1 MDRRTFLTAAA
12 AGLLAPQAATPSA
25 ITPSPTLSAVRPAAA
40 RTLRSDP
47 FTLGVASGDPAAD
60 GFVLWTR
67 LAVEP
72 LSGDGHGGMPA
83 RDVEVDWQ
91 VATDERFSSVV
102 RSGTATARSR
112 DAHSVHV
119 ELNGLDPG
127 RDYFYRFRSEGR
139 LSPVAR
145 TRTTPAGERPLTFA
159 VAACAHYEHGY
170 YTAYRRLAEQEPD
183 LVVFLGDY
191 MYEYGPSGYTA
202 LAGRVRT
209 HTPGKCATLA
219 DYRLRHAQYKS
230 DHDLQAA
237 HAVAPWLVA
246 FDDHEIENNWAGP
259 VSSTG
264 APGFARRRA
273 DAFRAYYENMPLRR
287 ASLQGA
293 VLRINRRISWGTLA
307 RFHLLDTRQFRDD
320 QACLDG
326 VRAGCD
332 ERLSDRR
339 TLLGSGQWRWL
350 EEGLSGSDT
359 RWNLLGQQIL
369 MAQRDYKI
377 GPGREVNLDSWDGYA
392 AERTR
397 LLGSL
402 STTSNPVVLTGDA
415 HMHHLADLKAD
426 FDDPDSPVVARELV
440 TSSIASDGDG
450 YRDRTW
456 IAEALQENPHISFI
470 DQRRGYLMARLTRD
484 ELSVDFRTLDY
495 ISRRGAPAR
504 TAHRI
509 TVPADPDRSAARAA
523 ARPPVVG

>member
-1 MDRRTFLTAAA
+1 MDRRAFLTAAT
-12 AGLLAPQAATPSA
+12 AGLLSSQTLISPASASPS
-25 ITPSPTLSAVRPAAA
+25 

-47 FTLGVASGDPAAD
+47 FTLGVASGDPSSD

-67 LAVEP
+67 LAVSP
-72 LSGDGHGGMPA
+72 LSGDGRGGMPA

-91 VATDERFSSVV
+91 VSTDERFSTIVK
-102 RSGTATARSR
+102 SGTATARAR

-119 ELNGLDPG
+119 ELNGLEPG

-139 LSPVAR
+139 LSPAGR
-145 TRTTPAGERPLTFA
+145 TRTTPTGETTPLTFA

-209 HTPGKCATLA
+209 HTPGKCQTLA

-273 DAFRAYYENMPLRR
+273 EAFRAYYENMPLRR

-293 VLRINRRISWGTLA
+293 VLKVNRRISWGTLA

-332 ERLSDRR
+332 DRLADKR
-339 TLLGSGQWRWL
+339 TLLGAGQWSWL
-350 EEGLSGSDT
+350 EDGLRGSTT
-359 RWNLLGQQIL
+359 RWNLLGQQIM
-369 MAQRDYKI
+369 MAHRDYKV

-402 STTSNPVVLTGDA
+402 ARTSNPVVLTGDA
-415 HMHHLADLKAD
+415 HMHHLAELKTD

-440 TSSIASDGDG
+440 ASSIASDGDG

-456 IAEALQENPHISFI
+456 ISEALQENPHISYI
-470 DQRRGYLMARLTRD
+470 DQRRGYLVARLTRD
-484 ELSVDFRTLDY
+484 DLSVDFRTLDY
-495 ISRRGAPAR
+495 ISRRGAKAK
-504 TAHRI
+504 TAHRLTI
-509 TVPADPDRSAARAA
+509 SALTGAA
-523 ARPPVVG
+523 AAGQAGAPRIG

>member
-1 MDRRTFLTAAA
+1 MDRRAFLTAAT
-12 AGLLAPQAATPSA
+12 AGLLLPQAVPQAA
-25 ITPSPTLSAVRPAAA
+25 AASSS

-47 FTLGVASGDPAAD
+47 FTLGVASGDPSAD

-72 LSGDGHGGMPA
+72 LSGDGRGGMPA
-83 RDVEVDWQ
+83 RDVDVQWQ
-91 VATDERFSSVV
+91 VATDERFTTIAE
-102 RSGTATARSR
+102 SGTATARAR

-119 ELNGLDPG
+119 ELKGLQPG
-127 RDYFYRFRSEGR
+127 REYFYRFKSQGR
-139 LSPVAR
+139 LSPAGR
-145 TRTTPAGERPLTFA
+145 TRTTPQGETPLTFA

-191 MYEYGPSGYTA
+191 LYEYGPSGYTA

-209 HTPGKCATLA
+209 HTPGKCQTLA

-273 DAFRAYYENMPLRR
+273 EAFRAYYENMPLRR

-293 VLRINRRISWGTLA
+293 VLRVNRRVSWGTLA

-332 ERLSDRR
+332 DRLADKR
-339 TLLGSGQWRWL
+339 TLLGTDQWRWL
-350 EEGLSGSDT
+350 ESGLNGSTT
-359 RWNLLGQQIL
+359 RWNLLGQQIM
-369 MAQRDYKI
+369 MAHRDYKV

-397 LLGSL
+397 LLESL
-402 STTSNPVVLTGDA
+402 ARTPNPVVLTGDA
-415 HMHHLADLKAD
+415 HMHHLAELKTD

-440 TSSIASDGDG
+440 ASSIASDGDG

-456 IAEALQENPHISFI
+456 IAEALQENPHLSYI
-470 DQRRGYLMARLTRD
+470 DQRRGYLVARLSRD

-495 ISRRGAPAR
+495 ISRKGARAKTSHRLTIPSV
-504 TAHRI
+504 TA
-509 TVPADPDRSAARAA
+509 AESAAAQAGAAPRA
-523 ARPPVVG
+523 G

>member
-1 MDRRTFLTAAA
+1 MDRRAFLTAAT
-12 AGLLAPQAATPSA
+12 AGLLTSQTWAAPASARPS
-25 ITPSPTLSAVRPAAA
+25 
-40 RTLRSDP
+40 RTLRADP
-47 FTLGVASGDPAAD
+47 FTLGVASGDPSAG

-72 LSGDGHGGMPA
+72 LSGDGRGGMPA

-91 VATDERFSSVV
+91 VAADERFSTIV
-102 RSGTATARSR
+102 RSGTATARAR

-119 ELNGLDPG
+119 ELDGLEPG

-139 LSPVAR
+139 LSPEGR
-145 TRTTPAGERPLTFA
+145 TRTTPTGATTPLTFA

-209 HTPGKCATLA
+209 HTPGKCRTLA

-230 DHDLQAA
+230 DHDLQKA
-237 HAVAPWLVA
+237 HATAPWLVA
-246 FDDHEIENNWAGP
+246 FDDHEIENNWAGS

-264 APGFARRRA
+264 EADFASRRA
-273 DAFRAYYENMPLRR
+273 QAFRAYYENMPLRR
-287 ASLQGA
+287 GSLQGA
-293 VLRINRRISWGTLA
+293 VLRVNRRVSWGTLA

-332 ERLSDRR
+332 ERLADRR
-339 TLLGSGQWRWL
+339 TLLGAEQWRWL
-350 EEGLSGSDT
+350 EDGLRGSTT
-359 RWNLLGQQIL
+359 RWNLLGQQI
-369 MAQRDYKI
+369 MVAQRDYKI

-397 LLGSL
+397 LLGAL
-402 STTSNPVVLTGDA
+402 SRTPNPVVLTGDA
-415 HMHHLADLKAD
+415 HMHHLAELKPD

-440 TSSIASDGDG
+440 ASSVASDGDG

-456 IAEALQENPHISFI
+456 IAEALQENPHFSYI
-470 DQRRGYLMARLTRD
+470 DQRRGYLMGRLTAD

-504 TAHRI
+504 TSH
-509 TVPADPDRSAARAA
+509 TLTLPAAEGAPGAARAA
-523 ARPPVVG
+523 AAARPVS

>member
-12 AGLLAPQAATPSA
+12 AGLLAPGAVTLPASATR
-25 ITPSPTLSAVRPAAA
+25 LK
-40 RTLRSDP
+40 SDP
-47 FTLGVASGDPAAD
+47 FTLGVASGDPSAD

-67 LAVEP
+67 LAVDP
-72 LSGDGHGGMPA
+72 LSGDGRGGMPA

-102 RSGTATARSR
+102 RSGTATARPR

-119 ELNGLDPG
+119 ELDGLEPG
-127 RDYFYRFRSEGR
+127 REYFYRFRSQGR
-139 LSPVAR
+139 LSPAAR
-145 TRTTPAGERPLTFA
+145 TRTTPTGESPLAFA

-209 HTPGKCATLA
+209 HTPGTCATLA

-246 FDDHEIENNWAGP
+246 FDDHEVENNWAGP

-293 VLRINRRISWGTLA
+293 VLRINRRVSWGTLA

-332 ERLSDRR
+332 ERLSERR
-339 TLLGSGQWRWL
+339 TLLGSAQWQWL
-350 EEGLSGSDT
+350 EEGLSGSGT

-369 MAQRDYKI
+369 MAQRDYKV

-415 HMHHLADLKAD
+415 HMHHLADLKTD

-484 ELSVDFRTLDY
+484 ELSVDFRTLDH
-495 ISRRGAPAR
+495 ISRRGARAR

-509 TVPADPDRSAARAA
+509 TVPAEPPRSAAARAA
-523 ARPPVVG
+523 VRPVPRRG

>member
-1 MDRRTFLTAAA
+1 
-12 AGLLAPQAATPSA
+12 
-25 ITPSPTLSAVRPAAA
+25 
-40 RTLRSDP
+40 
-47 FTLGVASGDPAAD
+47 VASGDPSAD

-67 LAVEP
+67 LAVDP
-72 LSGDGHGGMPA
+72 LGGDGLGGMPF
-83 RDVEVDWQ
+83 RDVDVDWQ
-91 VATDERFSSVV
+91 VAADERFSSIV
-102 RSGTATARSR
+102 RSGTAVARPG

-119 ELNGLDPG
+119 ELSGLEPG
-127 RDYFYRFRSEGR
+127 RDYFYRFRSQGR
-139 LSPVAR
+139 LSATGR
-145 TRTTPAGERPLTFA
+145 TRTTPVGESPLTFA

-170 YTAYRRLAEQEPD
+170 YTAYRRLAEQEPE

-209 HTPGKCATLA
+209 HTPGKCMTLA

-237 HAVAPWLVA
+237 HLVAPWLVA
-246 FDDHEIENNWAGP
+246 FDDHEIENNWAGS
-259 VSSTG
+259 VSSTD
-264 APGFARRRA
+264 APGFVRRRA
-273 DAFRAYYENMPLRR
+273 DAFRAYYENMPLRH

-293 VLRINRRISWGTLA
+293 VLRVNRRVSWGTLA

-332 ERLSDRR
+332 ERLAAGR
-339 TLLGSGQWRWL
+339 TLLGADQWRWL
-350 EEGLSGSDT
+350 EDGLGGSDT

-369 MAQRDYKI
+369 MAQRDYKV
-377 GPGREVNLDSWDGYA
+377 GPGRDVNLDSWDGYA

-397 LLGSL
+397 VLGSL
-402 STTSNPVVLTGDA
+402 ARTSNPVVLTGDA
-415 HMHHLADLKAD
+415 HMHHLAELKTD
-426 FDDPDSPVVARELV
+426 FDDPDSPVVATELV

-456 IAEALQENPHISFI
+456 IAEALEENPHISYI

-484 ELSVDFRTLDY
+484 EMSVDFRTLDY
-495 ISRRGAPAR
+495 ISRRGAPAK
-504 TAHRI
+504 TAHRLTI
-509 TVPADPDRSAARAA
+509 PALSGRAA
-523 ARPPVVG
+523 AGSAGAAAQAGAPRVG

>member
-1 MDRRTFLTAAA
+1 MDRRSFIAAA
-12 AGLLAPQAATPSA
+12 ASTLLIPSQTPARASVQQR
-25 ITPSPTLSAVRPAAA
+25 T
-40 RTLRSDP
+40 RTLKADP
-47 FTLGVASGDPAAD
+47 FTLGVASGDPSAD

-67 LAVEP
+67 LAQDP
-72 LSGDGHGGMPA
+72 LGGDGRGGMPSRA
-83 RDVEVDWQ
+83 VDVAWQ
-91 VATDERFSSVV
+91 VATDERFSSIV
-102 RSGTATARSR
+102 RSGTAEAGPRA
-112 DAHSVHV
+112 AHSVHV
-119 ELNGLDPG
+119 EVRGLEPG
-127 RDYFYRFRSEGR
+127 RDYFYRFKSEGR
-139 LSPVAR
+139 LSPAGR
-145 TRTTPAGERPLTFA
+145 TRTTPTGERPLTFA

-230 DHDLQAA
+230 DHDLQRA
-237 HAVAPWLVA
+237 HAAAPWLVA
-246 FDDHEIENNWAGP
+246 FDDHEVENNWAAAR
-259 VSSTG
+259 SSTD

-287 ASLQGA
+287 ASVQGA
-293 VLRINRRISWGTLA
+293 VLRVNRRVSWGTLA

-332 ERLSDRR
+332 DRLAAGR
-339 TLLGSGQWRWL
+339 TLLGAGQWQWL
-350 EEGLSGSDT
+350 ESGLRGSTT

-369 MAQRDYKI
+369 MAQRDYKV

-402 STTSNPVVLTGDA
+402 AGAANPVVLTGDA
-415 HMHHLADLKAD
+415 HMHHQADLKID
-426 FDDPDSPVVARELV
+426 FDDPDSPVIAKELV

-450 YRDRTW
+450 YRDKTW
-456 IAEALQENPHISFI
+456 IAEALQENPHISYI
-470 DQRRGYLMARLTRD
+470 DQRRGYIMARLTRD
-484 ELSVDFRTLDY
+484 EISVDYRTLDY
-495 ISRRGAPAR
+495 ISRKGAPAR
-504 TAHRI
+504 TAHRLTI
-509 TVPADPDRSAARAA
+509 PAAPRA
-523 ARPPVVG
+523 

>member
-1 MDRRTFLTAAA
+1 MDRRAFLTAAA
-12 AGLLAPQAATPSA
+12 AGLVTSPAWAAPASAAPSRA
-25 ITPSPTLSAVRPAAA
+25 S

-47 FTLGVASGDPAAD
+47 FTLGVASGDPSAD

-67 LAVEP
+67 LAADP
-72 LSGDGHGGMPA
+72 LGGDGRGGMPS

-91 VATDERFSSVV
+91 VAADERFSKVV
-102 RSGTATARSR
+102 RSGTATARAR

-119 ELNGLDPG
+119 ELSGLEPG
-127 RDYFYRFRSEGR
+127 REYFYRFRAEGR
-139 LSPVAR
+139 LSPAGR
-145 TRTTPAGERPLTFA
+145 TRTTPTGAATPLTFA

-209 HTPGKCATLA
+209 HTPGKCRTLA

-230 DHDLQAA
+230 DPDLQRA
-237 HAVAPWLVA
+237 HAGAPWLVA
-246 FDDHEIENNWAGP
+246 FDDHEVENNWAGE

-264 APGFARRRA
+264 ATGFADRRA
-273 DAFRAYYENMPLRR
+273 HAFRAYYENMPLRR
-287 ASLQGA
+287 ASLRGTS
-293 VLRINRRISWGTLA
+293 LRVNRRVSWGTLA

-332 ERLSDRR
+332 ERLSGGR
-339 TLLGSGQWRWL
+339 TLLGRDQWRWL
-350 EEGLSGSDT
+350 EDGLHGST
-359 RWNLLGQQIL
+359 ARWNLLGQQI
-369 MAQRDYKI
+369 MVAQRDFKT

-397 LLGSL
+397 LLGAL
-402 STTSNPVVLTGDA
+402 SRTSNPVVLTGDA
-415 HMHHLADLKAD
+415 HMHHLAELKPD
-426 FDDPDSPVVARELV
+426 FDDPDSPVVAKELI

-450 YRDRTW
+450 YRDREW
-456 IAEALQENPHISFI
+456 IAATLRENPHFSYI
-470 DQRRGYLMARLTRD
+470 DQRRGYLMARLTGD
-484 ELSVDFRTLDY
+484 ELSVDFRTLDRV
-495 ISRRGAPAR
+495 SRRGAPAKTSHR
-504 TAHRI
+504 LTLTA
-509 TVPADPDRSAARAA
+509 DSLNAR
-523 ARPPVVG
+523 

>member
-1 MDRRTFLTAAA
+1 MDRRSFLAASAAA
-12 AGLLAPQAATPSA
+12 LVTPR
-25 ITPSPTLSAVRPAAA
+25 TT
-40 RTLRSDP
+40 RTLATDP
-47 FTLGVASGDPAAD
+47 FTLGVASGDPSAD

-67 LAVEP
+67 LAADP
-72 LSGDGHGGMPA
+72 LSGDGHGGMPS
-83 RDVEVDWQ
+83 RDVDVEWQ
-91 VATDERFSSVV
+91 VAADERFSTVV
-102 RSGTATARSR
+102 RSGTAAARPGA
-112 DAHSVHV
+112 AHSVHV
-119 ELNGLDPG
+119 EVAGLEPG

-139 LSPVAR
+139 VSPAGR
-145 TRTTPAGERPLTFA
+145 TRTAPAGEAPLTFA

-170 YTAYRRLAEQEPD
+170 YGAYRRLAEQEPE

-191 MYEYGPSGYTA
+191 MYEYAPSGYTA

-209 HTPGKCATLA
+209 HSPGKCETLA

-230 DHDLQAA
+230 DPDLQAA
-237 HAVAPWLVA
+237 HAVAPWLAA
-246 FDDHEIENNWAGP
+246 FDDHEIENNWAGD

-264 APGFARRRA
+264 AAGFTRRRA

-287 ASLQGA
+287 GSLQGA
-293 VLRINRRISWGTLA
+293 VLRVNRRVSWGTLA

-332 ERLSDRR
+332 ERLDARR
-339 TLLGSGQWRWL
+339 TLLGAGQWRWL
-350 EEGLSGSDT
+350 EEGLRGSGT
-359 RWNLLGQQIL
+359 RWNLLGQQIM
-369 MAQRDYKI
+369 MAQRDYKV

-402 STTSNPVVLTGDA
+402 AGTSNPVVLTGDA
-415 HMHHLADLKAD
+415 HMHHLAELKTD
-426 FDDPDSPVVARELV
+426 FDDPDAPVVARELV
-440 TSSIASDGDG
+440 TTSIASDGDG

-495 ISRRGAPAR
+495 ISRKGAPAR
-504 TAHRI
+504 TAHRVTI
-509 TVPADPDRSAARAA
+509 PASERPPSQAARDAA
-523 ARPPVVG
+523 AAHAGPPGRD